1 MYYPIFSLNFVIVVL
16 TSPWDHYTFRQVK
29 KGKNFSLPFDYQ
41 LMFEVKHKFLTLVK
55 LLKLFDTLMS
65 PKYRF
70 HVLIRKKKKNP
81 FTLFYRLSGKRY
93 GKGYCLLW
101 IYRSNTD
108 HLCLFVKGKDESLY
122 LILRSYLQI
131 SVCRYLENFSLHYI

>member
-1 MYYPIFSLNFVIVVL
+1 MYYQIFSLNFVTVVL
-16 TSPWDHYTFRQVK
+16 TSVWDNYTFQQVK

-70 HVLIRKKKKNP
+70 HVLIRKKKK
-81 FTLFYRLSGKRY
+81 FLLYFSTGCRERGLERDS
-93 GKGYCLLW
+93 LLW